1 MCKALTVAHHKRKR
15 PKHRRGGC
23 LLCKPQKLTANAKG
37 ERRRSR
43 RISLQHERAADHET
57 EAIAAERIRSG
68 AADHKED
75 GAKALER
82 LGIEYRYGDSN
93 PGFRTENCLCE
104 AVCGRFVPVASKEIS
119 PVPSSSVESGTYS
132 GTRF

>member
-37 ERRRSR
+37 ERLRSR
-43 RISLQHERAADHET
+43 QISLQHERAADHET

-82 LGIEYRYGDSN
+82 LGIEVPLR
-93 PGFRTENCLCE
+93 GFEP
-104 AVCGRFVPVASKEIS
+104 RFPD
-119 PVPSSSVESGTYS
+119 
-132 GTRF
+132 

>member
-23 LLCKPQKLTANAKG
+23 LLCKPQKLTANAKA
-37 ERRRSR
+37 ERRRSSK
-43 RISLQHERAADHET
+43 ISLQHERAADHET

-82 LGIEYRYGDSN
+82 LGIEV
-93 PGFRTENCLCE
+93 PLP
-104 AVCGRFVPVASKEIS
+104 RFAPSGVIIVPVEAALDFAPQARK
-119 PVPSSSVESGTYS
+119 PPSSYKQIRIPRRDIPKKPT
-132 GTRF
+132 